1 MSPAVLITGANGFV
15 GRHLQQTLADL
26 GIAYRAAVRRQT
38 SPVDP
43 REFVVS
49 DVGPGTDWNAALEG
63 VNAVVHLAARAHIV
77 KETARDPLVEFMRV
91 NAEGTLRL
99 AHAAVAAGV
108 RRIIYLSSI
117 GVLGNESGDS
127 PFTNASPPNPHNAY
141 AESKLAGEVAVR
153 TVSSQIEVVVVR
165 VPLVY
170 GTGVRANFYR
180 LLRSVDEGLPL
191 PLGAIHNRR
200 SLVSVWNLCD
210 LLSTTLRHPAAP
222 GRNWLVSDGEDLST
236 PELIRRLARHMQRK
250 ARLLPVPISV
260 LNALGRLTGRQG
272 QITQLCG
279 SLALDITE
287 TQNELGWR
295 PPVPVDEGLRR
306 TVSWYYSSGSGQ

>member
-1 MSPAVLITGANGFV
+1 VSPAVLITGANGFV